1 MKRKLLLTL
10 CTIAMSVT
18 MAAAIRNIDLPGY
31 GSVPVDLYYLDAT
44 ATGIAGEDNEPM
56 QCTASRRLLRGAG
69 CYG

>member
-10 CTIAMSVT
+10 CVIAMSVT

-56 QCTASRRLLRGAG
+56 
-69 CYG
+69 